1 MLDLNLLLTFE
12 AIYRERHLGRAADA
26 LHVTPSAVSHALGR
40 LRDGLGDPLFVKDGR
55 RMRPSSVCRSIAPEL
70 LDALSRLR
78 SVISSAGSFD
88 AARSRRHF
96 RIGIRASLEGILLPR
111 LERMRSV
118 DAPELRFTTQWID
131 RSEVG
136 VDLAGGRSDAVVDV
150 AQPVPPPISSQK
162 LSEDPFVVVMRAEN
176 PLTGVLDLP
185 AYLGARHI
193 AVSTRGAG
201 PVVEDFALSQLGYQ
215 RRIALRCQNYHAACL
230 ALLENDFL
238 LTIPAS
244 IAQTVTRGLSTV
256 QVDPP
261 FTLAGVTLNLYWHR
275 SNDDDA
281 GNRWLRDQLIRAMT
295 PVISP

>member
-1 MLDLNLLLTFE
+1 MLDLNLLLIFE
-12 AIYRERHLGRAADA
+12 AIYRERHLGRAAEA

-40 LRDGLGDPLFVKDGR
+40 LREGLGDPLFVKDGR
-55 RMRPSSVCRSIAPEL
+55 RMRPSSVCRSIAPDL
-70 LDALSRLR
+70 LEGLSRLR
-78 SVISSAGSFD
+78 TVISSAGSFD
-88 AARSRRHF
+88 AGRSRRHF

-111 LERMRSV
+111 LERMRSRA
-118 DAPELRFTTQWID
+118 APELRYTTQWID
-131 RSEVG
+131 RSEFG
-136 VDLAGGRSDAVVDV
+136 VDLAGGRSDAVIDV
-150 AQPVPPPISSQK
+150 AQPVPAPISSQK

-176 PLTGVLDLP
+176 PLVDALNLA
-185 AYLGARHI
+185 AYLDARHI

-244 IAQTVTRGLSTV
+244 IAHTITQRLPTH

-261 FTLAGVTLNLYWHR
+261 FDLAGVTLNLYWHR
-275 SNDDDA
+275 SNDDDP
-281 GNRWLRDQLIRAMT
+281 GNSWLRDQLVRAMA
-295 PVISP
+295 PVASP